1 PEFQRTMGEVR
12 LALAKIGNAAESADN
27 LIRGNQEKVTQ
38 AIDNVTLVS
47 ERLGNMVTPN
57 MTRRIETILLNS
69 ETVSAELAALLN
81 DENRRTATEALKS
94 ARSAMDRFA
103 AVMNDENVKNINST
117 LRNLQDIG
125 TNVAST
131 LRTIDA
137 GVSDAQRLVKNLD
150 EGVTDTRKLVNN
162 LNSRVDTLGPQV
174 DVTLK
179 DASSAMK
186 SFSTSAEKLD
196 AVLGN
201 LQSLSKELGERGPAM
216 LRNLED
222 ASTRVSQVIIDIGTF
237 SKSLAEGNGTLR
249 RLVADPGLYN
259 ALNEAAASA
268 SKSVLRFDRILYDFA
283 IFSDKLAR
291 HPELLGISGAVAPSS
306 GIKR

>member
-1 PEFQRTMGEVR
+1 
-12 LALAKIGNAAESADN
+12 
-27 LIRGNQEKVTQ
+27 
-38 AIDNVTLVS
+38 
-47 ERLGNMVTPN
+47 
-57 MTRRIETILLNS
+57 
-69 ETVSAELAALLN
+69 
-81 DENRRTATEALKS
+81 
-94 ARSAMDRFA
+94 
-103 AVMNDENVKNINST
+103 
-117 LRNLQDIG
+117 
-125 TNVAST
+125 
-131 LRTIDA
+131 
-137 GVSDAQRLVKNLD
+137 
-150 EGVTDTRKLVNN
+150 
-162 LNSRVDTLGPQV
+162 
-174 DVTLK
+174 
-179 DASSAMK
+179 SAMK
-186 SFSTSAEKLD
+186 TFSTSAEKLD

-268 SKSVLRFDRILYDFA
+268 SKSVLWFDRILYDFA